1 MKPSARPDKFLGGG
15 DSDGECHSSNSPT
28 ATDKKKNMSCATTT
42 FNLGPSLRLHKY
54 SYNNYSYN
62 YNNNNNL
69 RFPKPFAHYFAVSNN
84 NNNNYSDNTSSY
96 SVGTL
101 FSISTNHR
109 STSFNGSRSSSSP
122 FFICS
127 SLKSQPSVSLD
138 QTNNSASRKCIF
150 FFKFFYINLCVLIS
164 QII

>member
-1 MKPSARPDKFLGGG
+1 M
-15 DSDGECHSSNSPT
+15 SDIPPIPQQQQT
-28 ATDKKKNMSCATTT
+28 KKRKRKNMSCATST
-42 FNLGPSLRLHKY
+42 FNLGPSLRLHNYNY
-54 SYNNYSYN
+54 SYSYN
-62 YNNNNNL
+62 YNNNNL
-69 RFPKPFAHYFAVSNN
+69 RFPKPFAHYFAVANNN
-84 NNNNYSDNTSSY
+84 NNNNYSNNTSSY

-109 STSFNGSRSSSSP
+109 STSFNGSRSPSSP

-138 QTNNSASRKCIF
+138 QTNNSASRKYIF
-150 FFKFFYINLCVLIS
+150 LFLIINLCVLIS

>member
-1 MKPSARPDKFLGGG
+1 M
-15 DSDGECHSSNSPT
+15 SDIPPIPQQQQT
-28 ATDKKKNMSCATTT
+28 KKKKKNMSCATST
-42 FNLGPSLRLHKY
+42 FNLGPSLRLHNYNY
-54 SYNNYSYN
+54 SYSYN
-62 YNNNNNL
+62 YNNNNL
-69 RFPKPFAHYFAVSNN
+69 RFPKPFAHYFAVANNN
-84 NNNNYSDNTSSY
+84 NNNNYSNTTSSY

-109 STSFNGSRSSSSP
+109 STSFNGSRSPSSP

-138 QTNNSASRKCIF
+138 QTNNSASRKYIF
-150 FFKFFYINLCVLIS
+150 LFLIINLCVLIS

>member
-1 MKPSARPDKFLGGG
+1 M
-15 DSDGECHSSNSPT
+15 SDIPPIPQQQQT
-28 ATDKKKNMSCATTT
+28 KKRKRKNMSCATST
-42 FNLGPSLRLHKY
+42 FNLGPSLRLHNYNY
-54 SYNNYSYN
+54 SYSYN
-62 YNNNNNL
+62 YNNNNL
-69 RFPKPFAHYFAVSNN
+69 RFPKPFAHYFAVAN
-84 NNNNYSDNTSSY
+84 NNNNYSNNTSSY

-109 STSFNGSRSSSSP
+109 STSFNGSRSPSSP

-138 QTNNSASRKCIF
+138 QTNNSASRKYIF
-150 FFKFFYINLCVLIS
+150 LFLIINLCVLIS

>member
-1 MKPSARPDKFLGGG
+1 MTFPQFPNSNRPKR
-15 DSDGECHSSNSPT
+15 
-28 ATDKKKNMSCATTT
+28 KKKNMSCATST
-42 FNLGPSLRLHKY
+42 FNLGPSLRLHNYNY
-54 SYNNYSYN
+54 SYSYN
-62 YNNNNNL
+62 YNNNNL
-69 RFPKPFAHYFAVSNN
+69 RFPKPFAHYFAVANN
-84 NNNNYSDNTSSY
+84 NNNNYSNDTSSY

-109 STSFNGSRSSSSP
+109 STSFHGSRSPSSP

-138 QTNNSASRKCIF
+138 QTNNSASRKYIF
-150 FFKFFYINLCVLIS
+150 LFLIINLCVLIS